1 MSILNLTR
9 HGATPQQLEAG
20 VVELSDKTLVCEL
33 LTFDDFPTEEKIR
46 ESL

>member
-1 MSILNLTR
+1 MSILNLTQ

-33 LTFDDFPTEEKIR
+33 LPFDDFPTEEKIR